1 MKEATNIVDFPKS
14 ERAKWCGEPGS
25 ANINGKITRIIC
37 TKPAG
42 HIGEHRWSWEPGPA
56 EPLGSPPDSE
66 RVELCGAVMIPD
78 NRGQIGELA
87 FECILPK
94 GHTGEHFAQFCTLDA
109 RWVAD
114 DICDII
120 GCQGKKGHKGKHR
133 CFGDGKFTY
142 WSDPTPELCGAKF
155 ITPGGSVIVCQLEKG
170 HKAELH
176 EGDGPWP
183 YRWTQRVHNPTPT
196 AFDKAWEEHVKDKV
210 VVTSWRKAVYKA
222 GWQARGKAD
231 LEAMTSAVRKPRKER
246 QLYIVDRFGH
256 YVHAY
261 GHNYEIE
268 QAIKKLDTEQ

>member
-120 GCQGKKGHKGKHR
+120 GCQGKKGHK
-133 CFGDGKFTY
+133 
-142 WSDPTPELCGAKF
+142 
-155 ITPGGSVIVCQLEKG
+155 
-170 HKAELH
+170 AELH

>member
-1 MKEATNIVDFPKS
+1 MKEAKVRRIS

-66 RVELCGAVMIPD
+66 RVELCGAVTEHD
-78 NRGQIGELA
+78 GHKVVCEEAVGHEGQHCGSYKTPCTKNYWGGQFPE
-87 FECILPK
+87 PK
-94 GHTGEHFAQFCTLDA
+94 GVI
-109 RWVAD
+109 RV
-114 DICDII
+114 
-120 GCQGKKGHKGKHR
+120 
-133 CFGDGKFTY
+133 
-142 WSDPTPELCGAKF
+142 
-155 ITPGGSVIVCQLEKG
+155 IT
-170 HKAELH
+170 
-176 EGDGPWP
+176 WP
-183 YRWTQRVHNPTPT
+183 SPTPT
-196 AFDKAWEEHVKDKV
+196 AFDKAWEEHVVGKVFWGPGANDDSVVGRAKDSFEV
-210 VVTSWRKAVYKA
+210 

-231 LEAMTSAVRKPRKER
+231 LEAMTGAVRKPRKER